1 MWIRVTICSA
11 GDVPGELK
19 HTHGRK
25 TQKDSE
31 LHGARLNEKRRVREQ
46 LWRRKESIRES
57 QSGEASIV
65 RRDTMTGVGSQRR
78 GRRSTAGELTG
89 S

>member
-1 MWIRVTICSA
+1 M
-11 GDVPGELK
+11 PGELK
-19 HTHGRK
+19 HTHGRN
-25 TQKDSE
+25 TQKDGE
-31 LHGARLNEKRRVREQ
+31 FHGARLNEKRRARER

-65 RRDTMTGVGSQRR
+65 RGDTMAGVGSQRR